1 MAGTDFRSCHSFLAM
16 ASSKPSVLTLVPA
29 FCSTIARRGPHVL
42 LTNAAPIAGYPDL
55 GGAIAVL
62 KTTE

>member
-1 MAGTDFRSCHSFLAM
+1 MRCITIKDARGRRTYRWAVCERAG
-16 ASSKPSVLTLVPA
+16 KPRP
-29 FCSTIARRGPHVL
+29 GPHVL
-42 LTNAAPIAGYPDL
+42 LTNAAPIARYPDL